1 MACKPQL
8 RPAIPP
14 PGLGE
19 VYHYLVG
26 SDQVNG
32 KDRYDLTELRT
43 IHHWLI
49 KAQLRTVPGV
59 AEVNT
64 WGGYEKQY
72 HVLFDPSLLAKY
84 DLTLGEWPVDSLRT
98 NNGNVGGGNVQ
109 QSDQVRLIQGVGM
122 LTSTADIAGIVLKH
136 HEGQPVRVNDV
147 AQVEIN
153 HEIQSG
159 AVTTMA
165 RGQVVLG
172 LGFMLLG
179 ENSLRGDE
187 LMRAKMAEIKKTLPP
202 GVIVEVARVR
212 TKLVDKVL
220 ETAKDNLFHGAI
232 LVVAALFV
240 LGGGL
245 RAGLIVATLDPAFLP
260 VPPAA

>member
-1 MACKPQL
+1 MRSLRQLPGPQNI
-8 RPAIPP
+8 RAV
-14 PGLGE
+14 GKQGE

-84 DLTLGEWPVDSLRT
+84 DLTLGGRFVDSLRT

-159 AVTTMA
+159 AVTTMG

-179 ENSLRGDE
+179 ENSLRGDGAACGP
-187 LMRAKMAEIKKTLPP
+187 RWRKSKRRRFP
-202 GVIVEVARVR
+202 GVIVEEALVPRSWSTKCWRRPR
-212 TKLVDKVL
+212 TICFT
-220 ETAKDNLFHGAI
+220 ERFWSWRPSLFSAEG
-232 LVVAALFV
+232 
-240 LGGGL
+240 
-245 RAGLIVATLDPAFLP
+245 
-260 VPPAA
+260 